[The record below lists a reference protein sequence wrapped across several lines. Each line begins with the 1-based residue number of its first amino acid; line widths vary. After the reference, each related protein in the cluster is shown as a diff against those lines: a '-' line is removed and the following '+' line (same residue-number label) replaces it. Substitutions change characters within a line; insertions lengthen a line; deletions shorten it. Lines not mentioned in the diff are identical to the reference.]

1 MSKPI
6 RVEDAARDELRAVVA
21 WYENKQPGLGGEFFS
36 EVERT
41 LDLIG
46 RYPGLGASVPRVPP
60 ERGTRRLPLRRFPY
74 TVVYR
79 EKEVEIQILA
89 FAHNSRKPGYWS
101 SRS

>member
-6 RVEDAARDELRAVVA
+6 RVEDSARNELRSVVA
-21 WYENKQPGLGGEFFS
+21 WYEEKQAGLGGEFFA

-41 LDLIG
+41 VDLIE
-46 RYPGLGASVPRVPP
+46 RHPGLGASVPRVPA

-79 EKEVEIQILA
+79 EVETEIQIVA

-101 SRS
+101 SR